1 MTKANPPAK
10 KAPTIHEKIIGSP
23 SPPRN
28 PVLAG
33 FTSSIASIPGSD
45 TNRMIII
52 PKIITVSYTH
62 LTLPTMDS
70 V

>member
-10 KAPTIHEKIIGSP
+10 KAPAIQEKIIGSP

-33 FTSSIASIPGSD
+33 FTSSIASIPGSE
-45 TNRMIII
+45 TSRIIII
-52 PKIITVSYTH
+52 PPIIIAAII
-62 LTLPTMDS
+62 
-70 V
+70 